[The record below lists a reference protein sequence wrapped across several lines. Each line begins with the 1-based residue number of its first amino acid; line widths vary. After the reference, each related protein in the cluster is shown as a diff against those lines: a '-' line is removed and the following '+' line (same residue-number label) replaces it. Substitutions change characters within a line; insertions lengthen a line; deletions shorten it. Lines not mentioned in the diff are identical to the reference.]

1 MRLIRG
7 GSLLRGL
14 MVGACLAMAQASS
27 ATSTPTVLATT
38 GMVGD
43 MVESLG
49 GECIDTQVLMGP
61 GVDPHLYRA
70 AASDVRAFQ
79 QAALI
84 AYNGFGLE
92 GQLDSVLTRFGERRP
107 TLAVAEA
114 AAGREPLEVIRTD
127 GGEAVDPHLWM
138 DARMWAQGIAP
149 TADALVEIAP
159 DCATAIRDR
168 ASTLHRQLHAVDD
181 WITSRIQ
188 TIPAPQRVLLT
199 AHDAFRYYGRAYD
212 IEVRGVQGISTTAEA
227 SVADIRANARLIA
240 ERGIPALFVE
250 TTINPRTVE
259 AVVAAARERGADVRV
274 GGALYGDAL
283 GASGTLADSV
293 VGMLIHNTIAMTRAL
308 GGRRA
313 PLPEPLAAWQP
324 DARTAWQRPG

>member
-1 MRLIRG
+1 MRLMQG
-7 GSLLRGL
+7 GFVLRGL
-14 MVGACLAMAQASS
+14 FGGLCLAIAQVVTA
-27 ATSTPTVLATT
+27 APTPSVLATT

-43 MVESLG
+43 RVESLG

-114 AAGREPLEVIRTD
+114 AAGRGPIDVIRTD
-127 GGEAVDPHLWM
+127 GDYAVDPHLWM
-138 DARMWAQGIAP
+138 DARLWAQGVDP
-149 TADALVEIAP
+149 TADALVEVAP
-159 DCATAIRDR
+159 ECAAAIRDR
-168 ASTLHRQLHAVDD
+168 AATLRRQLHALHD
-181 WITSRIQ
+181 WIGSRIGS
-188 TIPAPQRVLLT
+188 IPESQRILLT

-283 GASGTLADSV
+283 GESGTLADSV
-293 VGMLIHNTIAMTRAL
+293 VGMLIHNTIAVTRAL
-308 GGRRA
+308 GGERA
-313 PLPEPLAAWQP
+313 PLPEPLAAWRP
-324 DARTAWQRPG
+324 DAQATWQRPE